1 MQTRIP
7 PSPRVAHIAVR
18 LTGVRKT
25 RKQYRLR
32 AFAGA
37 AFRVLSL
44 VVLASAPSRNNPVMG
59 GVLLTGAAGEM
70 PAGWASRLEPPKPP
84 PEQMAKV
91 PGFLGDREVT
101 SL

>member
-1 MQTRIP
+1 MAP
-7 PSPRVAHIAVR
+7 LWLPVAVR

-25 RKQYRLR
+25 REQHRLR
-32 AFAGA
+32 AFDGA

-44 VVLASAPSRNNPVMG
+44 VVLASVPSRNNPVTG
-59 GVLLTGAAGEM
+59 GVLFTAAGRDARGLDLR
-70 PAGWASRLEPPKPP
+70 PEPPKPP

-91 PGFLGDREVT
+91 PGFLGDGEVT